1 MSVSTIHTEVSRLS
15 VLQQRISHVTWLIVL
30 LLSIRGILAFYGMQE
45 KSMFEQV
52 INFVTEPIVQL
63 FNLKFLGSLSDIPG
77 IAICFAAVSLLLI
90 SYILQISIKYTQFR
104 FTRARSYGLQRAIP
118 VK

>member
-1 MSVSTIHTEVSRLS
+1 MSSSTTSTEINRLS
-15 VLQQRISHVTWLIVL
+15 VLQQRLSHATWFIVL
-30 LLSIRGILAFYGMQE
+30 LLSIRGLYTFYGMQE
-45 KSMFEQV
+45 KGSIEQT

-63 FNLKFLGSLSDIPG
+63 FNFKFLGSLSDIPG
-77 IAICFAAVSLLLI
+77 ITICFAAISLLLA

-104 FTRARSYGLQRAIP
+104 FTRARSYALQRALP